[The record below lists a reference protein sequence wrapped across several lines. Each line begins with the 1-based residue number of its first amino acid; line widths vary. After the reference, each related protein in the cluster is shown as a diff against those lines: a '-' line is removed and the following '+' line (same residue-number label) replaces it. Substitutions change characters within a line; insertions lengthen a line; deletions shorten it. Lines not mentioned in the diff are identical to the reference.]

1 MSAAARRGLVRR
13 LVGTYEVRSQAHLL
27 ELLAERGHH
36 VTQATASRDLDAIG
50 AVKVHAD
57 GESVYTVVSPD
68 GEIVAASAL
77 AAMIAR
83 FVTTIVPTGNLVVVR
98 TPPAA
103 AHLVGS
109 AIDREGVVGVAGT
122 IAGDDTLLVV
132 VAEEDTARAVAERLE
147 KIGSMA

>member
-1 MSAAARRGLVRR
+1 MSAAARRGLMRR

-36 VTQATASRDLDAIG
+36 ITQATASRDLDAIG
-50 AVKVHAD
+50 AVKVHMN
-57 GESVYTVVSPD
+57 GEGAYTVLSPD
-68 GEIVAASAL
+68 GEAVVASAL
-77 AAMIAR
+77 PAMIAR
-83 FVTTIVPTGNLVVVR
+83 FVTTIVPTGNLVVVH

-109 AIDREGVVGVAGT
+109 AIDRGGVVGVVGT

-132 VAEEDTARAVAERLE
+132 VSEQDTARAVAERLE
-147 KIGSMA
+147 QIGGMA